1 MAQQIHTDVSGSVW
15 KVLVK
20 PGDKVKAGDI
30 LFILEVMKTEVP
42 FEAGA
47 DGDVVAVHISEDS
60 GMVEEDTLAIE
71 IS

>member
-1 MAQQIHTDVSGSVW
+1 MAQQVHTDVSGSVW

-42 FEAGA
+42 FEAEA
-47 DGDVVAVHISEDS
+47 DGEVVAVHISEDS
-60 GMVEEDTLAIE
+60 GMIEEDTLAVE

>member
-1 MAQQIHTDVSGSVW
+1 MAQQVHTDVSGSVW

-47 DGDVVAVHISEDS
+47 AGEVVAVHISEDS
-60 GMVEEDTLAIE
+60 GMIEEDTLAVE

>member
-47 DGDVVAVHISEDS
+47 DGEVVAVHISEDS
-60 GMVEEDTLAIE
+60 GMIEEDTLAVE

>member
-1 MAQQIHTDVSGSVW
+1 MAQQVHTDVSGSVW

-42 FEAGA
+42 FEAGT
-47 DGDVVAVHISEDS
+47 DGEVVAVHISEDS
-60 GMVEEDTLAIE
+60 GMIEEDTLAVE
-71 IS
+71 LS

>member
-30 LFILEVMKTEVP
+30 LFILEVMTTDVP

-47 DGDVVAVHISEDS
+47 DGEVVAVHISEDS

>member
-47 DGDVVAVHISEDS
+47 DGEVVAVHISEDS

>member
-20 PGDKVKAGDI
+20 PGDKVIAGVI

-47 DGDVVAVHISEDS
+47 DGEVVAVHISEDS
-60 GMVEEDTLAIE
+60 GMIEEDTLAIE

>member
-30 LFILEVMKTEVP
+30 LFILEVMKTEKQHEPTSYV
-42 FEAGA
+42 
-47 DGDVVAVHISEDS
+47 
-60 GMVEEDTLAIE
+60 
-71 IS
+71 

>member
-1 MAQQIHTDVSGSVW
+1 MAQQVHTDVSGSVW

-47 DGDVVAVHISEDS
+47 DGEVVAVHISEDS

>member
-1 MAQQIHTDVSGSVW
+1 MAQQVHTDVSGSVW

-20 PGDKVKAGDI
+20 PGDKVKEGDI

-47 DGDVVAVHISEDS
+47 DGEVIAVHISEDS
-60 GMVEEDTLAIE
+60 GMIEEDTLAIE

>member
-1 MAQQIHTDVSGSVW
+1 MAQQVHTDVSGSVW
-15 KVLVK
+15 QVLVK

-42 FEAGA
+42 FEANANGE
-47 DGDVVAVHISEDS
+47 VVAVHISEDS
-60 GMVEEDTLAIE
+60 GMIEEDTLAVE

>member
-47 DGDVVAVHISEDS
+47 NGEVVAVHISEDS
-60 GMVEEDTLAIE
+60 GMIEEDTLAIE

>member
-47 DGDVVAVHISEDS
+47 DGEVDAVHISEDS

>member
-30 LFILEVMKTEVP
+30 LLILEVMKTEVP

-47 DGDVVAVHISEDS
+47 DGEVVAVHISEDS

>member
-1 MAQQIHTDVSGSVW
+1 MAQQVHTDVSGSVW

-47 DGDVVAVHISEDS
+47 DGEVVAVHISEDS
-60 GMVEEDTLAIE
+60 GMIEEDTLAVE

>member
-47 DGDVVAVHISEDS
+47 DGQVVAVHISEDS
-60 GMVEEDTLAIE
+60 GMIEEDTLAIE

>member
-1 MAQQIHTDVSGSVW
+1 MAQQVHTDVSGSVW

-20 PGDKVKAGDI
+20 PGDKVKTGDI

-47 DGDVVAVHISEDS
+47 DGEVVAVHISENS
-60 GMVEEDTLAIE
+60 GMIEEDTLAVE

>member
-47 DGDVVAVHISEDS
+47 NGEVVAVHISEDS

>member
-20 PGDKVKAGDI
+20 TGDKVKAGDI

-42 FEAGA
+42 YEAEA
-47 DGDVVAVHISEDS
+47 DGEVVAVHISEDS
-60 GMVEEDTLAIE
+60 GMIEEDTLAIE

>member
-42 FEAGA
+42 FEAGV
-47 DGDVVAVHISEDS
+47 DGEVVAVHISEDS